1 MTTKQFTSL
10 DETVHRHVFANG
22 LTMYVLPKQ
31 GFHRTYV
38 TLSTPLGSNVTT
50 ITTPAGTKTLPAGI
64 AHFLEHK
71 LFDQDGTDVSERFAT
86 TGARVNAYTMNNR
99 TTYLFSCTKDLD
111 RNLATLLDFVF
122 HPTFTDAGVAKEI
135 DIITQEI
142 NMYQDDAN
150 TMIYM
155 GALQNLYHHHPVK
168 TDILGTADSIATITK
183 ELLYDVHDVFYHP
196 DNMVLFVTGNIHPD
210 QAIEMVAK
218 HLKDSPASGR
228 HSLVPAPQEPP
239 FVARAHDDKTMD
251 VAMPN
256 AVLGIKLNCT
266 DDVDLMRT
274 ELIYSITL
282 DLLFGKS
289 TANHETLLEASLIND
304 SFGIDITIERDYG
317 FVLIGGNTRHP
328 EQLIETMKTMLTKN
342 GLDTDHFR
350 RTKRQIVGSFI
361 QALNSLEYI
370 AHQFTKYHYL
380 DTSLFRILDVAATI
394 TAEDVITATACLSDP
409 NTWTSYVI
417 RPKQKD
423 D

>member
-1 MTTKQFTSL
+1 MTTRQFTSL

-50 ITTPAGTKTLPAGI
+50 ITTPSGTKTLPAGI

-71 LFDQDGTDVSERFAT
+71 LFDQHGTDVSERFAT
-86 TGARVNAYTMNNR
+86 TGAQVNAYTMNNR
-99 TTYLFSCTKDLD
+99 TTYLFSCTKELD
-111 RNLATLLDFVF
+111 QNLATLLDFVF
-122 HPTFTDAGVAKEI
+122 HPTFTDDGVAKEI

-155 GALQNLYHHHPVK
+155 GALQNMYHHHPVK

-196 DNMVLFVTGNIHPD
+196 DNMVLFVTGNIDPLD
-210 QAIEMVAK
+210 AIEMVGK
-218 HLKDSPASGR
+218 HLKSSDASGT
-228 HSLVPAPQEPP
+228 HELVPTPVEPP
-239 FVARAHDDKTMD
+239 HVRLAHDEKTMD

-256 AVLGIKLNCT
+256 AVLGIKLNCH
-266 DDVDLMRT
+266 DDVDLMRS
-274 ELIYSITL
+274 ELLYSITL

-289 TANHETLLEASLIND
+289 TANHETLLESSLIND
-304 SFGIDITIERDYG
+304 TFGIDITIESDYG

-328 EQLIETMKTMLTKN
+328 EQLIDAMKRMLT
-342 GLDTDHFR
+342 GHELDRDHFR

-380 DTSLFRILDVAATI
+380 DTSLFHILDVADTI
-394 TAEDVITATACLSDP
+394 TIDDVIAATVCLADP
-409 NTWTSYVI
+409 TTWTSYVI